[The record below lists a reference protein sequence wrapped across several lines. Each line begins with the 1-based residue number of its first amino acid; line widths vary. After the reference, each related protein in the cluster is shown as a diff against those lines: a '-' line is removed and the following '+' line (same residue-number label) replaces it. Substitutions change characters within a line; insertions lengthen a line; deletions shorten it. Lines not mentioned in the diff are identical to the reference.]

1 MKNILFILLTIIT
14 FGGCSIEEDQFL
26 STPLILVFPVGKSW
40 QIQDIS
46 INETQIFV
54 SDTDTVHFSG
64 NLTYLFNE
72 SDNLF
77 FYNPVGSD
85 PNAGRI
91 ETYYIWGTWKS
102 EITSSNLEF
111 LTLNFPTN
119 GGEFHKYSFL
129 NGKWRITDKWSNK
142 IQMEDYNSNHLTLI
156 VP

>member
-1 MKNILFILLTIIT
+1 MKKIFLFLSILVGLFS
-14 FGGCSIEEDQFL
+14 CSIEEDQFL

-40 QIQDIS
+40 QVQDIS
-46 INETQIFV
+46 ISDPVTFV
-54 SDTDTVHFSG
+54 SDTDTITFAG

-77 FYNPVGSD
+77 FYNPVGLD

-102 EITSSNLEF
+102 EVTSSNNEF

-119 GGEFHKYSFL
+119 GGDFHKYSFL
-129 NGKWRITDKWSNK
+129 NGMWKITDKWSNK
-142 IQMEDYNSNHLTLI
+142 IEMEDGNKHLTI
-156 VP
+156 KVND